1 MIPVPSWAAFADKG
15 GAGQIQYL
23 PVKDVAFIIESC
35 VQLRKQLL
43 DDIYQITGLSDIM
56 RGESQASETA
66 TAQNLKAQ
74 YGSVRLRDTKDDF
87 VRFAKEACEITAEIV
102 SELYTSERLAEMAA
116 LPVMQMDPQTQQ
128 PAVDPQTG
136 QPAQAEWLGLLR
148 NQVARDVLID
158 VETDSTVQGD
168 EDAEKQRRMEL
179 LSALTESMQP
189 LLALNQLDPAVAA
202 AVTPLWGD
210 TVSFVLRGF
219 RAGRELEETVEQTMQ
234 QLVQLTQGKAQ
245 AAQQAQQAG
254 PPPDP
259 ALEAEKAK
267 TQERIK
273 QTQIDSQAHQEKV
286 GREDQ
291 LDAKKAQRADE
302 LAQRQHQRDLEKLAA
317 ETQHT
322 IARKK
327 VDIEHAQRSKA
338 MELDH
343 AGKQKEMDFGFKQ
356 RDAEHQTQT
365 AAAKAAEGA
374 GKKDEG
380 TVLTAVAKGL
390 EAVGKGQEA
399 LAAALTK
406 PKTVIRGP
414 DGKAQGIQ

>member
-1 MIPVPSWAAFADKG
+1 
-15 GAGQIQYL
+15 
-23 PVKDVAFIIESC
+23 
-35 VQLRKQLL
+35 
-43 DDIYQITGLSDIM
+43 
-56 RGESQASETA
+56 
-66 TAQNLKAQ
+66 
-74 YGSVRLRDTKDDF
+74 
-87 VRFAKEACEITAEIV
+87 
-102 SELYTSERLAEMAA
+102 MAA

-245 AAQQAQQAG
+245 AAQQAQGQP

-259 ALEAEKAK
+259 AMQLEQAK
-267 TQERIK
+267 TQEKMK
-273 QTQIDSQAHQEKV
+273 QTQIDEQSHAKKLQLQDQADE
-286 GREDQ
+286 R
-291 LDAKKAQRADE
+291 KAQRADA
-302 LAQRQHQRDLEKLAA
+302 LAQKQYERDTTKIELETK
-317 ETQHT
+317 HH
-322 IARKK
+322 IARKAT
-327 VDIEHAQRSKA
+327 ELQAEQQRKGL
-338 MELDH
+338 ELDH
-343 AGKQKEMDFGFKQ
+343 AGKQKEIDFSYKTKEQDSATKKQ
-356 RDAEHQTQT
+356 SEASAPAFDSLHKRLDQIGQALISL
-365 AAAKAAEGA
+365 ARPKRIV
-374 GKKDEG
+374 KD
-380 TVLTAVAKGL
+380 
-390 EAVGKGQEA
+390 
-399 LAAALTK
+399 
-406 PKTVIRGP
+406 PKTGEKRAEYVN
-414 DGKAQGIQ
+414 